1 MIYLDTYKVSIDRAD
16 APEESE
22 GRILVTKLTKTEA
35 IAFVEAEEKLWGE
48 EFQVWME
55 REL

>member
-16 APEESE
+16 APDESE

-48 EFQVWME
+48 DFQIWME